1 MAKAI
6 LMQVG
11 KGNETHQ
18 LLVETDDTV
27 TVPIITITPTPSDR
41 RIPEG
46 AEEVVSI
53 ADFKANL
60 DSVKDTIVSCCQV
73 LQETMKAVAPE
84 KFAVEFG
91 IKLSGEAGIPMLTK
105 SSVEGNFKVTV
116 EWHKDK

>member
-6 LMQVG
+6 IMEVG
-11 KGNETHQ
+11 KDKNKREI
-18 LLVETDDTV
+18 LVETDETIEF
-27 TVPIITITPTPSDR
+27 PKITITHTPTDR

-53 ADFKANL
+53 EDLKANL

-73 LQETMKAVAPE
+73 LQEAMKAVEPE

-91 IKLSGEAGIPMLTK
+91 IKLSGETGIPMLTK